1 MIDANEPNLR
11 AQEIPTS
18 NIVPFEPSYT
28 DAWDDYVARS
38 PRSTIAH
45 RLGWRDAMA
54 KGLGHKPLYR
64 VAVDGKSIT
73 GIMPLFLVTTWWRTK
88 YLVSLPWIDYGGIC
102 ADDAVTE
109 QALLADARRLAAD
122 YSVQFVEF
130 RSVDEQPLGLTV
142 RSDKVTFLLSLDADF
157 ETVWKQF
164 DAKLRNQ
171 IRKSEKSGLTTEFG
185 GAERLDDFYRV
196 FAHNMRDLGTPVW
209 GKGFFRAIFERFP
222 DSAELILVK
231 KESEVIAGGLVL
243 SFKDRV
249 YVPSAS
255 SYRWSLT
262 YCPNHAL
269 YWAVIR
275 CGCERG
281 LKYLDFGRSSWDGP
295 TFNFKKQWGAP
306 PTQLH
311 WQYALH
317 KMPEL
322 PAINPG
328 NPKYKFL
335 IKMWQKLPLGVAN
348 LLGPR
353 LIKNFP

>member
-1 MIDANEPNLR
+1 MTRIAPYD
-11 AQEIPTS
+11 S
-18 NIVPFEPSYT
+18 SYA
-28 DAWDDYVARS
+28 DAWDEYVTRS
-38 PRSTIAH
+38 PHSTIAH
-45 RLGWRDAMA
+45 RSGWRDVMA
-54 KGLGHKPLYR
+54 EGLGHTPLYR
-64 VAVDGKSIT
+64 MALDGQRLT
-73 GIMPLFLVTTWWRTK
+73 GILPLFLVTTWWRTR

-102 ADDAVTE
+102 ADDESTE
-109 QALLADARRLAAD
+109 QALLAEARQLASAHG
-122 YSVQFVEF
+122 VEFVEF
-130 RSVDEQPLGLTV
+130 RSVEQQPLDLTT
-142 RSDKVTFLLSLDADF
+142 RTDKVTFLMPLESDS
-157 ETVWKQF
+157 EIVWKRF

-185 GAERLDDFYRV
+185 GVDKLDSFYRV
-196 FAHNMRDLGTPVW
+196 FAYNMRDLGTPVW
-209 GKGFFRAIFERFP
+209 GKHFFRAILRQFP
-222 DSAELILVK
+222 NSAQLILVK
-231 KESEVIAGGLVL
+231 RDNEVIAGGLVL

-255 SYRWSLT
+255 SYRWSLS

-275 CGCERG
+275 YGCEHG

-317 KMPEL
+317 KAPDL

-328 NPKYKFL
+328 NPKYRLF
-335 IKMWQKLPLGVAN
+335 IKLWQRLPLRVAN
-348 LLGPR
+348 WLGPR
-353 LIKNFP
+353 VIRNFP